1 MRIPP
6 SASFLIASVLCLV
19 LNAKGQL
26 PPDCVT
32 QDSTAAMGAIRER
45 LARWVT
51 QTNQGDR
58 AAAGTIWAAQVTG
71 WFPHGPEF
79 TDSAAYATA
88 GLPKSVGPATS
99 TYAVKIDE
107 VAVAAGLAAVHD
119 IWKET
124 RRFPGAAVTV
134 TREIR
139 GSELWRCQPDGSW
152 RIRRWVS
159 APEHWIRSP

>member
-1 MRIPP
+1 MRISP
-6 SASFLIASVLCLV
+6 SASFLIASALCLV

-32 QDSTAAMGAIRER
+32 EDSTAAMGAIRER

-79 TDSAAYATA
+79 TDNAAYATA

-124 RRFPGAAVTV
+124 GGFPGPAFPWPGKSA
-134 TREIR
+134 
-139 GSELWRCQPDGSW
+139 GSGCGPCEP
-152 RIRRWVS
+152 
-159 APEHWIRSP
+159 A